1 MKVMKPGGRVR
12 GRRVFLKESTKEIR
26 QGRQVIKSCLVLKD
40 RKEGI
45 QAPHERQDSW
55 RGLFTSPQFTVWALS
70 ILKALEPAGHL
81 WPAAYLS

>member
-1 MKVMKPGGRVR
+1 MKVMKPGERVR

-45 QAPHERQDSW
+45 QAPTNDKIPGVGCSQVHNPQF
-55 RGLFTSPQFTVWALS
+55 GLFR
-70 ILKALEPAGHL
+70 
-81 WPAAYLS
+81 Y